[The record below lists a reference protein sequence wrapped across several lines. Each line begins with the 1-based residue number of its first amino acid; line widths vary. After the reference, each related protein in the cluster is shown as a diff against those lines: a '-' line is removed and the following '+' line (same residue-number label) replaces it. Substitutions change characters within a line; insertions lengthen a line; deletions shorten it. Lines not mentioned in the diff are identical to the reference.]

1 MQTEAQI
8 ITEMFARMIVSLD
21 RMVEMQEALTVA
33 INHQTAGLHA
43 LADAIAANVVEEEP
57 EAVAAA
63 GGEGAAAAAAA
74 AAPSKA
80 QKGYR
85 YLDDVGTDHVGG

>member
-74 AAPSKA
+74 APSKA

>member
-63 GGEGAAAAAAA
+63 
-74 AAPSKA
+74 PSKA